1 MDQSASLL
9 VTAVLVFI
17 HELYSWKILYPSC
30 ACHRRFKGEV
40 DNANF
45 ALVIS
50 KKSENSTVTGIKVQL
65 VAYISCEQFLMD

>member
-17 HELYSWKILYPSC
+17 HEYSWKILYPSC

-50 KKSENSTVTGIKVQL
+50 KKSENSTVTGIEVQL
-65 VAYISCEQFLMD
+65 VPYFL